1 MADYIIKT
9 ADYLTSGT
17 KKIHYP
23 VTNLPE
29 FVFMGR
35 SNVGKSSFINA
46 ICKRKKLAYTSS
58 KPGKTITLNFYN
70 INNNFVLVDVPG
82 YGYAQKTV
90 EDRLKFGQM
99 IEEYLESSEH
109 LKSCFLIVDLRHDP
123 TNDDVLMYNY
133 LKHYEKSVIVI
144 ATKSDKLS
152 KNQIAHNLKRVK
164 DVLKLSK
171 EDRLIVVS
179 SETRFGLENV
189 YDYLIKTLEN

>member
-1 MADYIIKT
+1 MADYVIKK
-9 ADYLTSGT
+9 AEYITSGT

-70 INNNFVLVDVPG
+70 INDSFILVDVPG

-90 EDRLKFGQM
+90 EDRLKFGNM
-99 IEEYLESSEH
+99 IEEYLEKSEY

-133 LKHYEKSVIVI
+133 LKHFDKKVIVI
-144 ATKSDKLS
+144 ATKADKLS
-152 KNQIAHNLKRVK
+152 KNQVAHNLKRVK
-164 DVLKLSK
+164 DVLKMSK
-171 EDRLIVVS
+171 EDMAIVVS
-179 SETRFGLENV
+179 SETRQGLELV
-189 YDYLIKTLEN
+189 YDYLIQELA

>member
-1 MADYIIKT
+1 MADYIIKN
-9 ADYLTSGT
+9 ADYLTSCT
-17 KKIHYP
+17 KKVHYP
-23 VTNLPE
+23 VTGLPE

-70 INNNFVLVDVPG
+70 INDSFVLVDVPG
-82 YGYAQKTV
+82 YGYAQKLV
-90 EDRLKFGQM
+90 EDRLKFGKM
-99 IEEYLESSEH
+99 IEEYLETSEH
-109 LKSCFLIVDLRHDP
+109 LKSCFLIVDIRHDP
-123 TNDDVLMYNY
+123 TIDDVLMYEY
-133 LKHYEKSVIVI
+133 LKHFNKKVVVI
-144 ATKSDKLS
+144 ATKADKLS
-152 KNQIAHNLKRVK
+152 KNQIAHNQKRVK

-189 YDYLIKTLEN
+189 YDYLIEELS